1 MILQTSTTTIDISER
16 SDRRR
21 KQAAAAAAAARHAKG
36 IDRGRPVMG
45 YKEASYNGGGYI

>member
-21 KQAAAAAAAARHAKG
+21 KQAAAAAAARHAKG

>member
-21 KQAAAAAAAARHAKG
+21 KQAAAAAARHAKG